1 MPWLRLAGSLLA
13 AGLIIYLL
21 AQQGWE
27 QIVTAI
33 QQIAWQRFAL
43 AMALMIISRLAVT
56 ARWHV
61 LLRSAEIQASFGQS
75 LRITFAGL
83 FASNF
88 LPTTI
93 GGDVIRLGGAIR
105 LGFNRA
111 VSLASLLVDR
121 LVGMAGMALALPLL
135 LPALAQVGIS
145 SQGSSSGLL
154 LAGVAPAQAGWP
166 QSLLAK
172 LRQGIAHLM
181 EALSIWL
188 HRPASLMAAL
198 ACTLVHMLCLFGQI
212 AVLLGGMGEPIPFWM
227 IAGLWSATYFITLLP
242 VSINGMGVQELATT
256 FFYGTLGGISAPAS
270 LTLALLLRVLQMLVS
285 LPGALFVPEMLA
297 GAKKSA

>member
-1 MPWLRLAGSLLA
+1 M
-13 AGLIIYLL
+13 
-21 AQQGWE
+21 
-27 QIVTAI
+27 V
-33 QQIAWQRFAL
+33 
-43 AMALMIISRLAVT
+43 ISRLAVT
-56 ARWHV
+56 ARWHI
-61 LLRSAEIQASFGQS
+61 LLRSAEIHISFGES

-93 GGDVIRLGGAIR
+93 GGDVVRLGGAIR

-111 VSLASLLVDR
+111 VSLASLVVDR

-135 LPALAQVGIS
+135 IPALGQADLSVQAGA
-145 SQGSSSGLL
+145 SGLM
-154 LAGVAPAQAGWP
+154 LAVAAPARPHW
-166 QSLLAK
+166 LRRLVLK
-172 LRQGIAHLM
+172 LRQGIAGLF

-188 HRPASLMAAL
+188 HHPASLLAAL

-212 AVLLGGMGEPIPFWM
+212 ALLLGGMGEPIPFWL

-242 VSINGMGVQELATT
+242 ISINGMGLQELATNL
-256 FFYGTLGGISAPAS
+256 FYGTLGGISDPVS

-297 GAKKSA
+297 GAKDKNLP